1 MKKATLMEELKLN
14 DLLRFSKEEID
25 RAKVKFNIFNG
36 VDAPI
41 EVFKS
46 NPDEVNINWLFWR
59 ENKRYFN
66 VGDIA
71 ICFIDLS
78 NDNWLLTTI
87 KRVTKELDV
96 KGGINYNGNELT
108 QYASLFGRVIVK
120 YHKSHQT
127 GVRHFSRIE
136 NDLIVQQVLP
146 STFEGDDFPGYDNVR
161 LSYAQLTRIVSN
173 NKRDWVAA
181 LESQKAI
188 YLITDSNTGKFYVGS
203 ATSANGM
210 LLSRWRSY
218 VTNGHGGNVQ
228 LKALVDSKGI
238 EYVKSYFTYSILE
251 NYNSRVDDSF
261 ILNRE
266 SWWKDTLLTRIFGY
280 NSN

>member
-1 MKKATLMEELKLN
+1 MEELRLN

-25 RAKVKFNIFNG
+25 CAKVKFNIFNG

-87 KRVTKELDV
+87 KRVTEELDV

-127 GVRHFSRIE
+127 GVRLFSTIE

-146 STFEGDDFPGYDNVR
+146 STFDGDDFPGYDNVR
-161 LSYAQLTRIVSN
+161 LSYAQLTRIVSS

-266 SWWKDTLLTRIFGY
+266 SWWKDTLLTRMFGY

>member
-1 MKKATLMEELKLN
+1 MEKATLMEELKLN

-25 RAKVKFNIFNG
+25 CAKVKFNIFNG

-87 KRVTKELDV
+87 KRVTEELDV
-96 KGGINYNGNELT
+96 NGGINYNGNELP

-127 GVRHFSRIE
+127 GVRIFSTIE

-266 SWWKDTLLTRIFGY
+266 SWWKDTLLTRMFGY

>member
-1 MKKATLMEELKLN
+1 MEKATLMEELKLN

-25 RAKVKFNIFNG
+25 CAKVKFNIFNG

-87 KRVTKELDV
+87 KRVTEELDV
-96 KGGINYNGNELT
+96 KGGINYNGNELP

-127 GVRHFSRIE
+127 GVRIFSTIE

-266 SWWKDTLLTRIFGY
+266 SWWKDTLLTRMFGY